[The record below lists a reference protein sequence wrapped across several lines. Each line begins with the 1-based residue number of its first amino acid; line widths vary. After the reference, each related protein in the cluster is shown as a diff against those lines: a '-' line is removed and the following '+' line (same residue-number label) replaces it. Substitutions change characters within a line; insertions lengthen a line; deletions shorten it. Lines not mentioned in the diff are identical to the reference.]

1 MSHLD
6 DHVSEPWADVHL
18 APGDHPAIGYR
29 SGLTVYEEALIRGQ
43 FVGRAWNGAGF
54 LSPWEDARLDP
65 ALHAMPQSFSLEI
78 DGQLLGSHWAWGGL
92 ERLEV
97 ETGIEAIVTLTHT
110 LRPVTVRVYTRLDGT
125 PVMTRWLEIT
135 NDGDRPAALSMAAPW
150 SGVLQVV
157 KNWASHLPD
166 PTAPLFSVGYMADDR
181 WVGEG
186 RFVWQ
191 PLPSTGLRIDGQYR
205 RDKHRHPMFIVRN
218 HATGVHFFGQLAW
231 SGGYSFEFDLD
242 AEDADRGA
250 SDGSARLWFR
260 AGPDAPAPQRII
272 APGETVRSPELHLGM
287 LIGDLDQCVQAMHAH
302 LRRSVFRPNARERA
316 GLIESAIGPEVEIT
330 VEATLRHIE
339 VATALGAELF
349 WVDASWY
356 TPPGGEWWST
366 VGDWQVDRDRFPDG
380 LGPIRDLVRS
390 RGMLFGL
397 WMEAE
402 RIGSRSAIRAEHPE
416 WLATAYDGRPRVGD
430 SRAPF
435 TFDFSGMLDLSNPE
449 VAAWLEDRIGR
460 VIADN
465 ELDFFRLDWNGGQL
479 RAGGQVERD
488 GYIESIYW
496 RYNEALYAMFDRLRA
511 RFPEVLFENC
521 ASGGGRTDIGML
533 QRFGHTWVSD
543 WGAAPRLFRIAN
555 GMTMA
560 LPPESIML
568 MYGLGSGHTLADVD
582 FQARLMLFGHAAVVP
597 FSQPGSTP
605 NPVQLERVR
614 HTLDLHKTF
623 VRPFAGESLV
633 FHHTPILDG
642 LDPKGWGV
650 LELASAGR
658 DRALVGLFRL
668 ASPDGM
674 AYVLRPRGLDRSRR
688 YRVTW
693 DNRGEAH
700 EVDGATLIGQGLVV
714 QLEAALTSELILFE
728 AL

>member
-1 MSHLD
+1 MSE
-6 DHVSEPWADVHL
+6 SFADVHF
-18 APGDHPAIGYR
+18 APGDRPTIGYR
-29 SGLTVYEEALIRGQ
+29 TGLTVYEEAFIRGQ
-43 FVGRAWNGAGF
+43 LVGRAWNGAGY
-54 LSPWEDARLDP
+54 LSPGEPWEDLRLDP
-65 ALHAMPQSFSLEI
+65 ATHPLPQSFWLEI
-78 DGQLLGSHWAWGGL
+78 DGQLLASHWEWGGL
-92 ERLEV
+92 ERLDV
-97 ETGIEAIVTLTHT
+97 ETGVEAIVTLKHT
-110 LRPVTVRVYTRLDGT
+110 VRPVTVRLHTRLDGT
-125 PVMTRWLEIT
+125 PVMSRWMEIT
-135 NDGDRPAALSMAAPW
+135 NDGDRPAALSAVAPW
-150 SGVLQVV
+150 SGVIQVV
-157 KNWASHLPD
+157 KGWASHLPD
-166 PTAPLFSVGYMADDR
+166 RGAPLFSIGYMADDR
-181 WVGEG
+181 WVDEG
-186 RFVWQ
+186 RFAWQ
-191 PLPSTGLRIDGQYR
+191 PLPAAGFRIDGQYR

-260 AGPDAPAPQRII
+260 AGPDAPPPQRII
-272 APGETVRSPELHLGM
+272 SPGETVRSPELHLGM

-302 LRRSVFRPNARERA
+302 LRRSVFRPHARERV

-330 VEATLRHIE
+330 VEATQRNIE
-339 VATALGAELF
+339 AAAAVGAELF

-356 TPPGGEWWST
+356 TPPGGNWWDT
-366 VGDWQVDRDRFPDG
+366 VGDWEVDLDRFPEG
-380 LGPIRDLVRS
+380 LGPIRELVRS

-402 RIGSRSAIRAEHPE
+402 RIGAKSRIRTQHPD
-416 WLATAYDGRPRVGD
+416 WLATAYDGLPRVGD
-430 SRAPF
+430 SRAPIML
-435 TFDFSGMLDLSNPE
+435 DFSGLLDLSNP
-449 VAAWLEDRIGR
+449 AAAEWMEERIGH

-465 ELDFFRLDWNGGQL
+465 DLDFFRLDWNPGPL

-496 RYNEALYAMFDRLRA
+496 RYNEALYAVLDRLRA
-511 RFPEVLFENC
+511 RFPEVIFENC
-521 ASGGGRTDIGML
+521 ASGGGRTDIGMV

-543 WGAAPRLFRIAN
+543 WTMAPRLFRIVN

-568 MYGLGSGHTLADVD
+568 SLGLGNGNTTADID
-582 FQARLMLFGHAAVVP
+582 FQARLLLFARAAVVLD
-597 FSQPGSTP
+597 SQPGAAP
-605 NPVQLERVR
+605 NPVRLGRVR
-614 HTLDLHKTF
+614 HTLELHKSF
-623 VRPFAGESLV
+623 VRPFAGDSLI
-633 FHHTPILDG
+633 FHHTPTLDG

-650 LELASAGR
+650 LELASGQR

-668 ASPDGM
+668 ASPDDT

-693 DNRGEAH
+693 DDRGETY
-700 EVDGATLIGQGLVV
+700 EVDGATLVRHGLVV
-714 QLEAALTSELILFE
+714 QLEGALTSELILFE